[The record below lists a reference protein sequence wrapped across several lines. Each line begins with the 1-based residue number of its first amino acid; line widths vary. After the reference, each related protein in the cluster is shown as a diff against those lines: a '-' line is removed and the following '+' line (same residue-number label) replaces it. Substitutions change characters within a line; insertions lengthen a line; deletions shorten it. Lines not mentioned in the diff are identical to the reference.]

1 MVGEPGVGSTFA
13 FYIEAYRPS
22 EEALREVAAGGT
34 IAETLS
40 ALRMDSSLS
49 RRGSNKRAISSSTL
63 TSDATIATAN
73 HEGNS
78 GPSPTTTAAVTPS
91 SEISISSGLVPR
103 TPLIKGVLVVEDN
116 LINQQITRR
125 GLLTMGFTVDVANHG
140 IEALDKLRRTDRFA
154 PSTPGNGGAF
164 PFSADPSSPGIGI
177 GSGPSSPPPT
187 GGSSTSQQQP
197 FPLSMILMDIEMPVQ
212 DGLTCT
218 RHIRELERTGR
229 IVGGRIP
236 IIAVSANA
244 RMEQILEAKE
254 AGCDDVLVKPYR
266 MPELLERMRIVMGR
280 VAGGGGGEGERGG

>member
-1 MVGEPGVGSTFA
+1 
-13 FYIEAYRPS
+13 
-22 EEALREVAAGGT
+22 
-34 IAETLS
+34 
-40 ALRMDSSLS
+40 MDSSLS

-78 GPSPTTTAAVTPS
+78 GPSPTATAAVTPS
-91 SEISISSGLVPR
+91 SEISISSGLAPR
-103 TPLIKGVLVVEDN
+103 TPQIKGVLVVEDN

-154 PSTPGNGGAF
+154 PATPGGGAF
-164 PFSADPSSPGIGI
+164 PFSADPSSPGGVAI

-187 GGSSTSQQQP
+187 GGSSTSQQQQS

-266 MPELLERMRIVMGR
+266 MPELLERMRIVMSR
-280 VAGGGGGEGERGG
+280 VAGGAGEGERRG